1 MCVRSAQAIEL
12 VDEEE
17 AVERLDMPRHALKF
31 SAVRSFPTF
40 ISIEA
45 LLDELYVA
53 LSKYAVSPFSPS

>member
-1 MCVRSAQAIEL
+1 MQAIEL

-53 LSKYAVSPFSPS
+53 LSKYAVSSSSSS